1 LPLVSGTLRNIK
13 EKACEANTGVGPER
27 PSGAE
32 DAIKNGKREGQN
44 KGSTQKVRSIFGRT
58 GRAIHSSAAER
69 GGTVTAYNRPEE
81 IEHDV
86 KILRLK
92 TAVVEGN
99 FDWTFVRIETD
110 EGLRGLGE
118 CFFAPGLTSIL
129 RSLEPLL
136 LGEDPRDIHR
146 LFRALQL
153 ATSGAGSVAGIV
165 YNAISGIEA
174 ALWDVVGQW
183 LEVPMYRLLGGK
195 SRDKIRIYADCHGGE
210 ALESLDEVLRS
221 RPAPWESK
229 DAKHSSKDYFGG
241 ASADPPVSPDDYCRQ
256 ALAKRAEGF
265 TALKFD
271 LDVPGT
277 EGRDPHNRVLTNR
290 AIDHMVSL
298 IGAVHDTVGS
308 DTDIAVDCH
317 WRYNASDV
325 VKVARELESFR
336 LLWLEDPVPPNNTAA
351 ALKEVSS
358 KVRVPIATGENLFL
372 FEGFQEIIA
381 QHALSVVTPDL
392 QKVGGLSVAQDIAQF
407 ADVHGMSVA
416 PHNISSP
423 VGTLAA
429 AHFCASVPNFL
440 ALEFHASEVPFW
452 NDLVEGLPKPLIQCG
467 FIKVP
472 ENPGLG
478 VTLNEEV
485 ARRYARRGEPFFE

>member
-1 LPLVSGTLRNIK
+1 
-13 EKACEANTGVGPER
+13 
-27 PSGAE
+27 
-32 DAIKNGKREGQN
+32 
-44 KGSTQKVRSIFGRT
+44 
-58 GRAIHSSAAER
+58 
-69 GGTVTAYNRPEE
+69 
-81 IEHDV
+81 V

-110 EGLRGLGE
+110 EGIRGLGE

-136 LGEDPRDIHR
+136 IGEDPRDIHR
-146 LFRALQL
+146 LFRKLQL
-153 ATSGAGSVAGIV
+153 ATSGAGSVAGII
-165 YNAISGIEA
+165 YNAISGVEA
-174 ALWDVVGQW
+174 ALWDVLGQW
-183 LEVPMYRLLGGK
+183 LDVPIYRLLGGK
-195 SRDKIRIYADCHGGE
+195 FRDRVRIYADCHGGE

-221 RPAPWESK
+221 RAASWEPQSC
-229 DAKHSSKDYFGG
+229 AHTARDYFGEAG
-241 ASADPPVSPDDYCRQ
+241 GGSPASPEDYRRQ
-256 ALAKRAEGF
+256 ALKKRAEGF

-277 EGRDPHNRVLTNR
+277 AGSDPHNRVLDNR

-298 IGAVHDTVGS
+298 IGAVYEAVGK

-325 VKVARELESFR
+325 VKVARELEPFR
-336 LLWLEDPVPPNNTAA
+336 LLWLEDPVPPSNTA

-381 QHALSVVTPDL
+381 QHALNIVTPDL
-392 QKVGGLSVAQDIAQF
+392 QKVGGLAVAQSIALF
-407 ADVHGMSVA
+407 ADVHTMPVA

-423 VGTLAA
+423 VGTLATAHLCA
-429 AHFCASVPNFL
+429 AIPNFL
-440 ALEFHASEVPFW
+440 ALEFHASDVPFW
-452 NDLVEGLPKPLIQCG
+452 NDLVEGLPMPLIQKG
-467 FIKVP
+467 FISVP
-472 ENPGLG
+472 EKPGLG

-485 ARRYARRGEPFFE
+485 ARRYARKGERFFE

>member
-1 LPLVSGTLRNIK
+1 M
-13 EKACEANTGVGPER
+13 
-27 PSGAE
+27 
-32 DAIKNGKREGQN
+32 
-44 KGSTQKVRSIFGRT
+44 
-58 GRAIHSSAAER
+58 
-69 GGTVTAYNRPEE
+69 
-81 IEHDV
+81 
-86 KILRLK
+86 KITRLK

-110 EGLRGLGE
+110 EGIRGLGE
-118 CFFAPGLTSIL
+118 CFFAPGLTAIL

-136 LGEDPRDIHR
+136 LREDPRDVHR
-146 LFRALQL
+146 LWSKLQL

-174 ALWDVVGQW
+174 ALWDVLGQA
-183 LEVPMYRLLGGK
+183 LGTPIYRLLGGK
-195 SRDKIRIYADCHGGE
+195 FRDRVRVYADCHGSE
-210 ALESLDEVLRS
+210 ALESLNEVLRTR
-221 RPAPWESK
+221 RPSWAPE
-229 DAKHSSKDYFGG
+229 DPTHNARDYYGEHTEEPL
-241 ASADPPVSPDDYCRQ
+241 ASPDGYRRQ
-256 ALAKRAEGF
+256 ALAKREEGF

-277 EGRDPHNRVLTNR
+277 EGLDTHNRVLTNR
-290 AIDHMVSL
+290 GIDHMVSL
-298 IGAVHDTVGS
+298 IGAVHDAVGK

-325 VKVARELESFR
+325 VKLASELEPFR
-336 LLWLEDPVPPNNTAA
+336 LLWLEDPVPPNNTD

-358 KVRVPIATGENLFL
+358 RVRVPIATGENLFL
-372 FEGFQEIIA
+372 FEGFQDIIA

-392 QKVGGLSVAQDIAQF
+392 QKVGGLAVAQSIAQF
-407 ADVHGMSVA
+407 ASIHTMTVA

-429 AHFCASVPNFL
+429 AHFCAAIPNFL
-440 ALEFHASEVPFW
+440 ALEFHASAVPFW
-452 NDLVEGLPKPLIQCG
+452 NDLAEGLPKPLIQGG

-472 ENPGLG
+472 DNPGIG

-485 ARRYARRGEPFFE
+485 ARRYARKGEPFFE